1 MNMAD
6 VGEYL
11 ATLQKEFEMLKDFV
25 TTTNTSKT
33 PQFSGTAAQLTPVF
47 TRLGLWDPAAE
58 EKDVPGWIDNLAAAL
73 KSSNPVLLRQNRKSE
88 TVPARW
94 YEYLEDGSL
103 DKVIGD
109 YLYAPL
115 TGINAFVTAGE
126 RGRRRAQNIIDDIQ
140 RNYPVSKMSTEDYA
154 KQVLNAEKENEKT
167 RIEKAAEV
175 AKENI
180 RNTPIKLKY
189 KRGAEEGEI
198 EIIPAMTSNFPWYN
212 LGGLDGRMA
221 GEGTDEEGEAARPA
235 EKPSKRKRVPEYM
248 RYGGISS
255 EYDAILK
262 GVIQKQKDYA
272 IELKLHGEAINKNL
286 KSYKD
291 KPLDKETE
299 YIMYG

>member
-6 VGEYL
+6 IGEYL
-11 ATLQKEFEMLKDFV
+11 AKLDAEFNMLKEFV
-25 TTTNTSKT
+25 TTTNTSKS

-73 KSSNPVLLRQNRKSE
+73 KSSNPVLLRQNRKGE

-94 YEYLEDGSL
+94 YEYLEDGSF

-115 TGINAFVTAGE
+115 MGLNAFVTAGE
-126 RGRRRAQNIIDDIQ
+126 RGRRRAENAINET
-140 RNYPVSKMSTEDYA
+140 RKEYPLSQMSTDDF
-154 KQVLNAEKENEKT
+154 AEKMFKAEM
-167 RIEKAAEV
+167 EKAAEV

-180 RNTPIKLKY
+180 RNTPKTLKY
-189 KRGAEEGEI
+189 RRGTETGEI
-198 EIIPAMTSNFPWYN
+198 EIIPAMTSNSPWYN
-212 LGGLDGRMA
+212 LGGLGGGMA
-221 GEGTDEEGEAARPA
+221 GEETEEEGEAARPA
-235 EKPSKRKRVPEYM
+235 EKPSKRKGVPEYM
-248 RYGGISS
+248 KYGGISP